1 MYFGRQHFYP
11 RPPRGRTTGDR
22 AEAARRGANFYPRPP
37 RGRTTAKPTSEPRRG
52 ANFYPRP
59 PRGRTTAKPTSEPRR
74 GANFYPRP
82 PRGRTTTAHRICTLG
97 GSISIRVLREGGR
110 PEARTAPP
118 EEGKFLSAS
127 SAREDDLVRIKH
139 IQHRGDFYPR
149 PPRGRTTFFTLQLDF
164 LIAISIR
171 VLREGGRRSARST
184 AVPACGIFLSASSAR
199 EDDEAEREAQRRDRR
214 ISIRV
219 LREGGRQH
227 STDKPFEVNIISIRV
242 LREGGRPSFSTYTSP

>member
-1 MYFGRQHFYP
+1 MSFRAAKKIFLSASSA
-11 RPPRGRTTGDR
+11 RGDDGGISTCISRSR
-22 AEAARRGANFYPRPP
+22 RFLSASSAREDDLRSGWYAYIV
-37 RGRTTAKPTSEPRRG
+37 ED
-52 ANFYPRP
+52 
-59 PRGRTTAKPTSEPRR
+59 
-74 GANFYPRP
+74 FYPRP

-227 STDKPFEVNIISIRV
+227 STDKPFEVNIISLRV